1 MIEVTKSSS
10 KRHILGYLSD
20 SLQDVDP
27 MNDVTLQCGDGC
39 VPCHQLV
46 LASLSPMLSSILSS
60 DTLKQSYHI
69 VSHQIL
75 TG

>member
-1 MIEVTKSSS
+1 MQAMLFYPSCEVEAIEHMRFISMSPFSSS
-10 KRHILGYLSD
+10 D
-20 SLQDVDP
+20 
-27 MNDVTLQCGDGC
+27 
-39 VPCHQLV
+39 
-46 LASLSPMLSSILSS
+46 SILSS